1 MELIR
6 LALKNISGARF
17 RSAAIFLCVMG
28 LASFLLTTTLIIK
41 GSQNSLNAGIQRL
54 GADIIVVP
62 AGAEGTAETALLMG
76 KPTGVWM
83 PTAKMQEIAAIP
95 GVQKVS
101 PQIYLASIYGAPCC
115 SAAEMFL
122 VVYNPQTDFSV
133 TPWFQGKA
141 LGGLSRGEVIGGS
154 AIFVPKGEQ
163 GINLYGSTVNLKG
176 NLGPTGT
183 SIDQTLFMTLD
194 TAQDIALSSTT
205 AAEPLVIP
213 ADGISSI
220 MVKVKQ
226 GVYAH
231 GIAQQILLNTK
242 GMIPVESPDLFG
254 AFRSQMEGLL
264 WGFSVLTLIMW
275 GLAAVLMGVN
285 FSMASDE
292 RKREMAVLRAVG
304 AEPSFIFRLVL
315 TEAGMLAAT
324 GAVIGI
330 SLSAVG
336 LFFFK
341 DTIAASL
348 KMPLLF
354 PSVPTLIGLFGAG
367 LGLAIG
373 LVILSALVPAIRIS
387 RQELAIAMRE

>member
-17 RSAAIFLCVMG
+17 RSVAIFLCVMG

-83 PTAKMQEIAAIP
+83 PSEKMQEIASIP
-95 GVQKVS
+95 GVEKVS
-101 PQIYLASIYGAPCC
+101 PQIFLASLYGASCC
-115 SAAEMFL
+115 SAPEMFI
-122 VVYNPQTDFSV
+122 VVYDPKTDFSV
-133 TPWFQGKA
+133 SAWLQGKFQ
-141 LGGLSRGEVIGGS
+141 GGLSKGDVTAGS
-154 AIFVPKGEQ
+154 SIFVPKGEP
-163 GINLYGSTVNLKG
+163 GIKLYGYTTNLKG

-183 SIDQTLFMTLD
+183 SIDQTLFMTMD
-194 TAQDIALSSTT
+194 TAQEIARSSVT
-205 AAEPLVIP
+205 ATEPLVIP
-213 ADGISSI
+213 EDSISSI

-226 GVYAH
+226 GVFAH
-231 GIAQQILLNTK
+231 GVAQQILLDTK
-242 GMIPVESPDLFG
+242 GMVPVESPDLFG
-254 AFRSQMEGLL
+254 TFRRQMEGLL
-264 WGFSVLTLIMW
+264 WGFSVLALIMW
-275 GLAAVLMGVN
+275 GLSAVLMGVN

-304 AEPSFIFRLVL
+304 ASPGFIFRLVL
-315 TEAGMLAAT
+315 TEAGMLAAI
-324 GAVIGI
+324 GAVVGI
-330 SLSAVG
+330 TLSAIV
-336 LFFFK
+336 LFFLK

-354 PSVPTLIGLFGAG
+354 PSIPTLMGLFGAG
-367 LGLAIG
+367 LGLAIAF
-373 LVILSALVPAIRIS
+373 VILSALVPAIRIS